1 MNSNS
6 RTKNSILTIVG
17 NNITQIFTI
26 LARFLDRTIFIYCL
40 GKDYLGLNGLFT
52 SILSVLS
59 LTELGIGT
67 AIVFYMYTPIAEND
81 IKKLKVYV
89 SFYKKCYI
97 AVGSIIFII
106 GLGLVPFLSELVNFD
121 ADVNIN
127 IYVIYVMYLLNTC
140 CSYWFFSYVQ
150 TVIIAHQKQYLLAKY
165 DIGFIAFNSIIS
177 GIVLY
182 IFKNYYYY
190 YIVQISVTLIKG
202 FTIRFRC
209 FKLYPWLKDKCLEK
223 LERTEKK
230 RLYTDIYS
238 IMLTKIS
245 STMGNSFDN
254 MIVSSFVSTTM
265 VGVISN
271 YIMVQTAIT
280 NLIHQ
285 MINSFSASVGNLV
298 TEGDTEKELKIFNQL
313 DMINYYCMYFTTVC
327 LSALLPYFVKI
338 WLGNGFELPM
348 SVLLCITIN
357 NYICNTL
364 YATWVFKDAKGLFVY
379 GRYIQLVSGFANL
392 ALSILL
398 AKMFGIV
405 GVYFASLA
413 TNLVIAVPPFTHY
426 LYKYGFK
433 KSASK
438 KLRENGYRLIVTIV
452 TSALLIFL
460 CERVSGNGVLSF
472 IVRIVMC
479 VVVSNIIFI
488 FINLRN
494 QSFKEVLYKTIRLI
508 RNIFGNYFLQKVKR

>member
-17 NNITQIFTI
+17 NNITQVFTI
-26 LARFLDRTIFIYCL
+26 FARFLDRTIFIYCL

-67 AIVFYMYTPIAEND
+67 AIVFYMYSPIADND
-81 IKKLKVYV
+81 IEKLKVYV

-97 AVGSIIFII
+97 AVGSLIFIV
-106 GLGLVPFLSELVNFD
+106 GLGLLPFLPNLVNFD
-121 ADVNIN
+121 TDIDLN

-165 DIGFIAFNSIIS
+165 DIGFIVFNSAVS
-177 GIVLY
+177 GAILY
-182 IFKNYYYY
+182 IFKNYYLYY
-190 YIVQISVTLIKG
+190 VVQIGITLIKG
-202 FTIRFRC
+202 FTIKFKCFR
-209 FKLYPWLKDKCLEK
+209 LYPWLKDRCSKQ
-223 LERTEKK
+223 LERDEKR
-230 RLYTDIYS
+230 RLYRDIYS

-245 STMGNSFDN
+245 STLGNSFDN
-254 MIVSSFVSTTM
+254 LIVSSFVSTTM

-271 YIMVQTAIT
+271 YTMVQTAIT

-298 TEGDTEKELKIFNQL
+298 TEGDIKKELKIFNQL

-327 LSALLPYFVKI
+327 LSALLPYFIKI
-338 WLGNGFELPM
+338 WLGNGFEIPII
-348 SVLLCITIN
+348 VLLCITIN

-379 GRYIQLVSGFANL
+379 GRYIQLVSGIANL
-392 ALSILL
+392 ALSIFL
-398 AKMFGIV
+398 AKIFGIV

-413 TNLVIAVPPFTHY
+413 TNLTIAVPPFTYY

-433 KSASK
+433 EPSLR
-438 KLRENGYRLIVTIV
+438 KLKENVYRLIATIATAV
-452 TSALLIFL
+452 LLVFICKRL
-460 CERVSGNGVLSF
+460 ISGDGIGSF
-472 IVRIVMC
+472 IIRTVMC
-479 VVVSNIIFI
+479 VVVSNVVFSIINFYNQA
-488 FINLRN
+488 FRDVLRKMF
-494 QSFKEVLYKTIRLI
+494 SLARGALKKI
-508 RNIFGNYFLQKVKR
+508 